1 MFNIRTSLVLRVIPF
16 LLAGVSVFSLPGR
29 VVAQESENEKVL
41 WNLEHDYWHRV
52 ERNDLSAYRSLWH
65 ENFLGWPS
73 VSETPVRKDHITDW
87 ITSQTSKG
95 LAFKMDEFKPA
106 AIQITGKIGVTH
118 YWVTYTWKD
127 KEGKG
132 EHHTSRVTHTW
143 VQDGK
148 DWHIIGGMSMPEPA
162 TSPK

>member
-1 MFNIRTSLVLRVIPF
+1 MVNFRTSLVLRVIPF
-16 LLAGVSVFSLPGR
+16 LLGGVSVLSLPGR
-29 VVAQESENEKVL
+29 LVAQESGGEKVL

-87 ITSQTSKG
+87 ITSQTTKG
-95 LAFKMDEFKPA
+95 FAFKIGEFKPA
-106 AIQITGKIGVTH
+106 AIQITGKIGVTY
-118 YWVTYTWKD
+118 YWVTYAWKD

-132 EHHTSRVTHTW
+132 ESRTIRVTHTW

-148 DWHIIGGMSMPEPA
+148 DWRIIGGMSMPEPS
-162 TSPK
+162 TPLR